1 MRKKLSS
8 YMTSRYILIAVTVV
22 CIIFVS
28 TSFFTDS
35 LVAPLRNAVSM
46 VVVPLQKGM
55 NNLGLWTYD
64 KVTTLQEISVVLDEN
79 NELKNQIDNLT
90 EENNQLRQDSY
101 ELTRLRELYKL
112 DEKYPGYTK
121 VGARVIGVTTDNW
134 SKAFKVDKGLDDGI
148 KKDMNVIASGGLVG
162 IVAEVGKNYSIVK
175 TIIEDNNSVSGMLI
189 DTNDTCIVEGDIE
202 LSDSGLVHLNHIKA
216 DITVRNGDKIV
227 TSNISDKYLQGILI
241 GYANDVTADS
251 NNLTQSGY
259 LVPAVDFNNLQ
270 EVLIITERKISDLK
284 QECYEKESCRNNFNI
299 IILSDTGYIWQCYRN
314 RWHYT

>member
-202 LSDSGLVHLNHIKA
+202 LSDSGLVHLNNIKA

-241 GYANDVTADS
+241 GYAKDVTADS

-270 EVLIITERKISDLK
+270 EVLIITEMKN
-284 QECYEKESCRNNFNI
+284 Q
-299 IILSDTGYIWQCYRN
+299 
-314 RWHYT
+314 